1 MALRHVAVAALA
13 TFSFPL
19 LAQTS
24 APAPAA
30 PPAPEAVPPAPET
43 APPPVVLKAVEPQ
56 ITNVLPSN
64 SEIVLS
70 LNGDLDSHDIKVG
83 DHFKL
88 SVARDVMMGN
98 YIVIPRGTPAE
109 GEVTERSGR
118 GVFGKSA
125 KMTVVIHALEL
136 NGKSI
141 PVAGEFRQSGA
152 GNTGATLGAVALAGG
167 LGGLF
172 VHGRS
177 ATWKQGSEFKVYT
190 KEAVPVEVAPAQ

>member
-1 MALRHVAVAALA
+1 MALRHVAFAALA
-13 TFSFPL
+13 TFSLPV
-19 LAQTS
+19 LAQTG

-30 PPAPEAVPPAPET
+30 PAAPEAAPPAT
-43 APPPVVLKAVEPQ
+43 QAVPPPVVLKAVEPQ
-56 ITNVLPSN
+56 VLNVLPSN
-64 SEIVLS
+64 SEIVLA
-70 LNGDLDSHDIKVG
+70 LNSDLDSHDVKVG

-98 YIVIPRGTPAE
+98 YIVIPRGTAAE
-109 GEVTERSGR
+109 GEVTERTGR

-141 PVAGEFRQSGA
+141 PVAGEFRQSGS
-152 GNTGATLGAVALAGG
+152 GNTGATLGAVALAGAV
-167 LGGLF
+167 GGLF

-177 ATWKQGSEFKVYT
+177 ATWKQGAEFKVYT
-190 KEAVPVEVAPAQ
+190 KEAVPVEVVPAH